1 MKLIVRLYCL
11 VADNSDL
18 IACTVVGADG
28 SKVRRFLVMDNSQFI
43 LVEPDSRRLGWGV
56 AKMAGFLQDIEVC
69 ALRRQ
74 SRESLSANKQLI
86 RGEGEGEGHLASME
100 LTLPRSRLP
109 GHIRALSRSFSILY
123 YN

>member
-1 MKLIVRLYCL
+1 MRLQHCL

-69 ALRRQ
+69 DLRGITM
-74 SRESLSANKQLI
+74 LC
-86 RGEGEGEGHLASME
+86 
-100 LTLPRSRLP
+100 
-109 GHIRALSRSFSILY
+109 
-123 YN
+123 